1 MHLKFNLME
10 SLKKPFD
17 FYAMALKYLVTS
29 FLVLHVFLFI
39 FSFFIKGPDDSPLFL
54 IVLAVAILI
63 GFIGPIICL
72 LAETSEMEIA
82 STLKRAG
89 YVFLSI
95 VFGTVLGVIMM
106 GMQIAWIALITAA
119 KH

>member
-1 MHLKFNLME
+1 ME

-17 FYAMALKYLVTS
+17 FYAMSLKFLLNG
-29 FLVLHVFLFI
+29 FLVLHTFLFI
-39 FSFFIKGPDDSPLFL
+39 FSFFIEHPDDSPVFL
-54 IVLAVAILI
+54 IVAAIAILI
-63 GFIGPIICL
+63 GFLGSIIFL
-72 LAETSEMEIA
+72 LEETSKMEFT

-95 VFGTVLGVIMM
+95 VLGAGLGVIIM
-106 GMQIAWIALITAA
+106 GMQIAWIAFITAA